1 MTDTQLCFVHIS
13 DTHLNPDPNYQSQH
27 AIHHPLVGAE
37 ALVRELNRLPFEPD
51 FVLHTG
57 DVVYDPVPA
66 AYDLARDLLG
76 RIPYPVYY
84 LAGNHDEGDA
94 LQRILLEREEPLKPY
109 HYSFEVNGVEF
120 VCLDS
125 NEIALVNPPVAHP
138 AGYVGEQQLI
148 WLDGFCSALD
158 LRPLIVAVH
167 HNPMQANVPWLDWMR
182 IKNGDDL
189 HKILLK
195 ARNRL
200 RGVFFGHTHQ
210 NMEFV
215 RDGIFYSGSAS
226 SWNQFHAWPGQDET
240 IADRNAL
247 PGFNVVLLMSNG
259 TLMTRRHTFKL

>member
-13 DTHLNPDPNYQSQH
+13 DTHLNPDPNYQSQY
-27 AIHHPLVGAE
+27 AIEHPLIGAE

-57 DVVYDPVPA
+57 DVVYDPIPA
-66 AYDLARDLLG
+66 AYDLARELLG

-84 LAGNHDEGDA
+84 LAGNHDEGEA

-125 NEIALVNPPVAHP
+125 NEIALANPPVEHP
-138 AGYVGEQQLI
+138 AGYIGEQQLT
-148 WLDGFCSALD
+148 WLNGICSALD
-158 LRPLIVAVH
+158 SRPLIVAVH

-247 PGFNVVLLMSNG
+247 PGFKVVSLMRDG